1 MRFVHGDPPAWPEA
15 RKVEVEGIIS
25 QYPDGRSAVL
35 PLLHLAQSERGFVAQ
50 EDLEAVA
57 SILGLS
63 TADVDSTASFYAMY
77 HGHPVGK
84 YVVTVCTNLSC
95 HLMGAGKV
103 LEILEQTLGI
113 QSGETTPDGLITLEG
128 TSECLAAC
136 DAGPVAQV
144 NTEYFL
150 KLNPTKAE
158 ALITALRS
166 GDRDAL
172 AGLAEHGEA
181 GLGLLSA
188 RVKEVA
194 GNV

>member
-1 MRFVHGDPPAWPEA
+1 MRFDSAARPTWPEA
-15 RKVEVEGIIS
+15 RQAEVAEIIAR
-25 QYPDGRSAVL
+25 YPDSRSAVM
-35 PLLHLAQSERGFVAQ
+35 PLLHLAQDERGFIAQ

-57 SILGLS
+57 RLLS
-63 TADVDSTASFYAMY
+63 VTSAYVDSVASFYAMY

-84 YVVTVCTNLSC
+84 YIITVCTNMAC
-95 HLMGAGKV
+95 HIAGAGKV
-103 LEILEQTLGI
+103 VDTLEQVLGI
-113 QSGETTPDGLITLEG
+113 KAGETTPDGLITLEG

-136 DAGPVAQV
+136 DGGPVAQV

-150 KLNPTKAE
+150 KLNPAKAE
-158 ALITALRS
+158 ALVAAIKS
-166 GDRDAL
+166 GDRSAV
-172 AGLAEHGEA
+172 AELAEHKEV